1 MSYIFNEENMI
12 KKMFNVVKKII
23 FSFLILYGLNLTLSS
38 TSLNII
44 IPINIITILLVS
56 LLLNTYLRLVKYANV
71 TDNIHD
77 ITLAICNCILF
88 SGLKKKLTHM

>member
-23 FSFLILYGLNLTLSS
+23 FSFLILYALNLTLSS

-56 LLLNTYLRLVKYANV
+56 LLGFPGLC
-71 TDNIHD
+71 
-77 ITLAICNCILF
+77 AIIILF
-88 SGLKKKLTHM
+88 LII